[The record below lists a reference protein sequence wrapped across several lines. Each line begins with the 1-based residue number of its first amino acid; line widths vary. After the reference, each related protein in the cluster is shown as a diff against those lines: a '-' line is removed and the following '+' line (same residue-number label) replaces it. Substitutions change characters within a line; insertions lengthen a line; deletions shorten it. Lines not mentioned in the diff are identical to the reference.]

1 MVTMSTAMFMV
12 PIAIMNMNMIIHMA
26 RAVLM
31 TMHMIMVIPEL
42 PVTLIVDMI
51 TAMVMDPRP

>member
-1 MVTMSTAMFMV
+1 
-12 PIAIMNMNMIIHMA
+12 MA